1 MAEEKVYK
9 FSGDS
14 SGLESAMSKIRSAAS
29 NTFSSLSTESDK
41 YNKSLETQGL
51 NLSRIVDEAHKY
63 SVSSKEQV
71 KYINDVAKAIE
82 AKNRTEYLETISSS
96 REIRD
101 SETAGISGEIKAKK
115 LRGSKAEDYYNER
128 KSSID
133 TEYKES
139 VKNAKEEYQE
149 RKLQTNYLK
158 QLPDAIKNSSK
169 DQIVEGKK
177 NGENLQNTVERLEAS
192 SDPKDKITANILR
205 EQVDKE
211 EIKNRKNK
219 VGGNE
224 SQDSFFSSIMKLEAF
239 RGIASALQSA
249 TGSQT
254 GYDLTKPLA
263 SAVGSAALA
272 IPFAGAP
279 LSFIANI
286 TGDLLQ
292 RKINAQEGYSR
303 SQSGSNAAMGN
314 NFGRYDLSSIGYDY
328 ETVANSSGEI
338 AKRYGSSKNLS
349 KNIGDT
355 FALERGYGINQSM
368 TSSLVEIQRNSNKD
382 IASTIIGILNSGK
395 NSYFAGGD
403 RTFLGEFTQKFTQLQ
418 KELLKGST
426 KVSDVTTYDILS
438 KFNNVGGQFSTN
450 DYRSMGN
457 ISSVQ
462 NSLANPSSEAF
473 KAMAF
478 SALRKNNPNASLF
491 DIQSEMEKG
500 LSSQNYL
507 QTVMQ
512 MVNGLGGSDDYKK
525 FSLQGIFGLS
535 AAATN
540 DLFNGKGELGKFAKG
555 DFLKTDG
562 KQIFQEAIDKT
573 STADRNTAEIKNAF
587 VEGATDGILKVADK
601 FVESMLKQFQELNI
615 GDRMYDAVYDAFTNK
630 KQPLIGSQQ
639 QTNSLK
645 TQKK

>member
-1 MAEEKVYK
+1 MAEEKSVK
-9 FSGDS
+9 FTGDS
-14 SGLESAMSKIRSAAS
+14 SGLESAMSKIRNAGVSA
-29 NTFSSLSTESDK
+29 FSGLSTESEK
-41 YNKSLETQGL
+41 YNKSLETQKL
-51 NLSRIVDEAHKY
+51 NLSQIVDEAHKY
-63 SVSSKEQV
+63 STSSKEQIRYV
-71 KYINDVAKAIE
+71 NDLAKAIE
-82 AKNRTEYLETISSS
+82 TKNKNEYLERVNS
-96 REIRD
+96 IRSTRD
-101 SETAGISGEIKAKK
+101 KN
-115 LRGSKAEDYYNER
+115 LDYIDTQIDEKGLKGKSADEFR
-128 KSSID
+128 KSQTQLIV
-133 TEYKES
+133 EG
-139 VKNAKEEYQE
+139 AKYQKDIAKADYEEK
-149 RKLQTNYLK
+149 RLQTNYLK
-158 QLPDAIKNSSK
+158 QIPDAVRNAAK

-177 NGENLQNTVERLEAS
+177 NGENLENVVEKLESS
-192 SDPKDKITANILR
+192 SDPKNKIAANIVK
-205 EQVDKE
+205 EQAIKDDIKQAKIDKE
-211 EIKNRKNK
+211 ESKN
-219 VGGNE
+219 
-224 SQDSFFSSIMKLEAF
+224 SFFNQLMKFEAF
-239 RGIASALQSA
+239 KGIGNALQSA

-263 SAVGSAALA
+263 SAIGSAALA

-303 SQSGSNAAMGN
+303 AQSGSNAVIGN

-328 ETVANSSGEI
+328 ENVGNSSGEI
-338 AKRYGSSKNLS
+338 AKRYGNSKNLS

-382 IASTIIGILNSGK
+382 IASTIVGILNAGK
-395 NSYFAGGD
+395 NSYFSGGD

-450 DYRSMGN
+450 DYRSMSN

-500 LSSQNYL
+500 LGSENYL

-512 MVNGLGGSDDYKK
+512 MINDLGGSDDYKK

-535 AAATN
+535 ASATN
-540 DLFNGKGELGKFAKG
+540 DLFNGKGELGKFGKG
-555 DFLKTDG
+555 EFLKTDG
-562 KQIFQEAIDKT
+562 KEIFQEAIDKT

-587 VEGATDGILKVADK
+587 VEGATDGILKIADK
-601 FVESMLKQFQELNI
+601 FVDSMLKQYNELNI
-615 GDRMYDAVYDAFTNK
+615 GDRIYDAVYDAFTNK
-630 KQPLIGSQQ
+630 KQPLVGQQ
-639 QTNSLK
+639 SINTLK

>member
-1 MAEEKVYK
+1 MAEEKIYK

-14 SGLESAMSKIRSAAS
+14 SGLESAMSKIRNAGT
-29 NTFSSLSTESDK
+29 NTFSSLTSESEK
-41 YNKSLETQGL
+41 YNKSLEAQGL
-51 NLSRIVDEAHKY
+51 NLSRVVDEAHKY
-63 SVSSKEQV
+63 SVNSKEQIR
-71 KYINDVAKAIE
+71 YINDVAKAIE
-82 AKNRTEYLETISSS
+82 VKNRTEYLETIASS
-96 REIRD
+96 REVRD

-115 LRGSKAEDYYNER
+115 LRGSKAEDYFNER
-128 KSSID
+128 KSAID

-139 VKNAKEEYQE
+139 IKNAKEEYQE
-149 RKLQTNYLK
+149 RKLQSNYLK
-158 QLPDAIKNSSK
+158 QIPDAVKNAAK
-169 DQIVEGKK
+169 DQIVESRK

-192 SDPKDKITANILR
+192 SDPKDKVTANILR
-205 EQVDKE
+205 EQAEKEDKQERKNNAKE
-211 EIKNRKNK
+211 E
-219 VGGNE
+219 G
-224 SQDSFFSSIMKLEAF
+224 FFSSMMKFEAF
-239 RGIASALQSA
+239 RGVASALQSA

-263 SAVGSAALA
+263 SAIGSAALA

-303 SQSGSNAAMGN
+303 AQSGSNAVMGN

-328 ETVANSSGEI
+328 ETVGNSSGEI
-338 AKRYGSSKNLS
+338 AKRYGNSKNLS

-382 IASTIIGILNSGK
+382 IASTIVGILNAGK
-395 NSYFAGGD
+395 NSYFSGGD

-438 KFNNVGGQFSTN
+438 KFNSIGGQFSTN
-450 DYRSMGN
+450 DYRSIGN

-500 LSSQNYL
+500 LGSENYL

-512 MVNGLGGSDDYKK
+512 MINSLGGSDDYKK

-540 DLFNGKGELGKFAKG
+540 DLFDGKGKLGKFAKG
-555 DFLKTDG
+555 EFSKADSKE
-562 KQIFQEAIDKT
+562 IFQEAIDKT

-587 VEGATDGILKVADK
+587 VEGATDGILKIADK
-601 FVESMLKQFQELNI
+601 FVDSMLKQYNELNI
-615 GDRMYDAVYDAFTNK
+615 GDRIYDAVYDAFTNK
-630 KQPLIGSQQ
+630 KQPLVGQQ
-639 QTNSLK
+639 SINTLK
-645 TQKK
+645 TPKR